1 MNIYTP
7 EIESQLIQYYQ
18 EDASQCLNVLKKFID
33 YTDELKDVLLEKE
46 LTHCKSKQ
54 DSYVESKGTPI
65 NFFTTLLRNGCIG
78 TTNRV
83 LTYLDSNK
91 KNHHHEVNLNG
102 RYWQGLLNR
111 AKREYLLKTLIN
123 ND

>member
-7 EIESQLIQYYQ
+7 EIESQLIQYY
-18 EDASQCLNVLKKFID
+18 EKDASQYLNVLKKFID

-46 LTHCKSKQ
+46 LAYCKSKQ
-54 DSYVESKGTPI
+54 DKYVESKGTPI
-65 NFFTTLLRNGCIG
+65 NFFTTLLKNGCIIN
-78 TTNRV
+78 TKS
-83 LTYLDSNK
+83 LLAYLDSNNK
-91 KNHHHEVNLNG
+91 YHQYEVNG

-123 ND
+123 Q

>member
-18 EDASQCLNVLKKFID
+18 EDASQYLNVLKKFID

-54 DSYVESKGTPI
+54 DK
-65 NFFTTLLRNGCIG
+65 L
-78 TTNRV
+78 
-83 LTYLDSNK
+83 
-91 KNHHHEVNLNG
+91 
-102 RYWQGLLNR
+102 
-111 AKREYLLKTLIN
+111 
-123 ND
+123 